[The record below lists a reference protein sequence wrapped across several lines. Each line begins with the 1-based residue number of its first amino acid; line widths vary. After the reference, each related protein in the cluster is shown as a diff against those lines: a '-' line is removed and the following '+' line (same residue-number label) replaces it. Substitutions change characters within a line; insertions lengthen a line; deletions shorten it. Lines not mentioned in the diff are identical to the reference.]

1 MKNGVRMADIAEAL
15 GVSKVTV
22 SNALAGRTGVSRE
35 LREKI
40 KQTAVRMGYLD
51 RHTSENSGYS
61 VGVIVSSRYVERG
74 ESYYWEI
81 YWELASVLKSRGAA
95 VVFEMI
101 KMEDEKKQNLPLC
114 LNNGKCDAVI
124 ILGPLENSYLELIK
138 DSFDIPIVLLDSYSD
153 RVMIDAVISNGYYG
167 MYRMTEYLIRKG
179 HVKIGYVGSILA
191 SSSIMDRYH
200 GYCKALQENQIP
212 VREDWILEDRDLET
226 GEIEIG
232 KLPEQMPS
240 AFVCNCDF
248 IANELIKKL
257 VENGYHVPED
267 ISIVGYDNY
276 SKNNYYNIGLTSYGI
291 NIHLMAGKAVE
302 RIFQKLED
310 RITEGDDLQIVS
322 GKIIEKESVKTIT
335 EDAAVPGSSGTEA
348 ARRTVS

>member
-1 MKNGVRMADIAEAL
+1 MKNGVTMADIADAL

-22 SNALAGRTGVSRE
+22 SNALAGRAGVSQE

-40 KQTAVRMGYLD
+40 KQTAIRMGYMVKQS
-51 RHTSENSGYS
+51 SESSGYS
-61 VGVIVSSRYVERG
+61 VGVIVSGKYVERG

-101 KMEDEKKQNLPLC
+101 KVEDERKKNVPLC

-124 ILGPLENSYLELIK
+124 ILGPLGNSYLELIK
-138 DSFDIPIVLLDSYSD
+138 DSFEIPMVLLDSYSD
-153 RVMIDAVISNGYYG
+153 RLMIDAVISSGYYG

-179 HVKIGYVGSILA
+179 HVKIGYVGSILE

-200 GYCKALQENQIP
+200 GYCKALQENKIP
-212 VREDWILEDRDLET
+212 IREDWILEDRDIET

-232 KLPEQMPS
+232 KLPEEMPS
-240 AFVCNCDF
+240 AFACNCDF

-257 VENGYHVPED
+257 IENGYRVPED

-276 SKNNYYNIGLTSYGI
+276 SKNKYYNIGITSYDI
-291 NIHLMAGKAVE
+291 NIHLMAVKAV
-302 RIFQKLED
+302 D
-310 RITEGDDLQIVS
+310 RILDKLAGARDDGDDLQVIS
-322 GKIIEKESVKTIT
+322 GKLIEKDSVK
-335 EDAAVPGSSGTEA
+335 EKKSE
-348 ARRTVS
+348 TV